1 MSTGVSIVGYA
12 CRLPGA
18 ATAHEFWRLLDE
30 GRCSVTEIPHDRFA
44 TARYTHPNRSVAGKS
59 VNFFAGV
66 IDDIYGFDAAF
77 FGMSPREAVQADPQ
91 QRLLLQVVWES
102 LEHAGIPPSS
112 LAGTPVGVFVGASSL
127 DYQLRFVLDPLAV
140 DTQTMT
146 GNTLSIIS
154 NRISYQLD
162 LKGPSFTVDTAC
174 SSSLVALNQACEAI
188 AAGVID
194 TAIVAGVNILGTPFP
209 FGGFSRAYMLS
220 GTGRCRAFDAD
231 GDGYVRGE
239 GAVAIVIQS
248 AEAARLANRRVR
260 ADIAGWGTNSDGRT
274 VGLSMPSSESQFRL
288 LQQVYGRFE
297 LDPNDLAFVEAHG
310 TGTRVGDPAE
320 ANAIGKSLGARRDA
334 PLLIGSVKTNIGHLE
349 PASGMAGLLKALL
362 SLENKCLPPSL
373 HFQQP
378 NPDIPF
384 DELNIQVAATAHK
397 LEDQK
402 RQLAG
407 INSFGFGGANAHVVL
422 RYRERAQQSTAAIDH
437 VAPLMI
443 SARSPEALRAVAAR
457 MSSAISQPDAPS
469 IAAFANAA
477 AYHRDHLEHRAIVL
491 PASSDAMLNTLAD
504 LAAGRSAK
512 KAQLGKAGPG
522 RSKVAFAFS
531 GNGSQWVG
539 MGRDAYR
546 HNERFRQALQQVDRT
561 FSKFA
566 DWSLIDILHSEEL
579 ERLLPTASV
588 AQALLF
594 AVQVGVVEALKEL
607 GIEPGIVFGHSAGEV
622 AAAWASGALT
632 LEQAIKIIHSRS
644 TCQETGRG
652 KGGMAAVIVT
662 PEEAKDLFAR
672 KEYAGLEIAA
682 INTGRSLTI
691 TGAHEPLNLFLKQAR
706 KNRWAARRLDVDYA
720 YHSYFADPVEAEL
733 IASLRGMSCRPG
745 SIPLVSSVYGR
756 VVEGD
761 RLDAHYWW
769 KNIRCTVNFKAAVEA
784 ALAFEPGLIVE
795 IGPAP
800 VLTGYMSDIIKE
812 AGSSVIT
819 LATLDRKED
828 DQDPILKAAMAALAH
843 GAKVSM
849 AKLFGPVS
857 EHGPVLP
864 LYPWQ
869 NSRYLAEASTE
880 STPLMEELV
889 HPLLGSAVRKGDTS
903 AFYNHIDVELFPWLK
918 DHRIENAIVF
928 PGTGILEIALAAA
941 QQAIG
946 GGAVELRGCE
956 IFRPL
961 VLDPG
966 VVTETLVR
974 VSRENATI
982 ELMGR
987 PRASDSDWTM
997 HARARFSRPA
1007 APASAFSPPISAAAA
1022 TTCHPDDIYRMM
1034 DTFKFDYGPAF
1045 RRISSIERSDGQA
1058 SAVTFSDAPERWP
1071 AFLLDPT
1078 VADSALH
1085 ATLFTLFADHQPL
1098 PKGKSFLPTRIE
1110 SLRLYQPGEPVRS
1123 CKIEVSGNATGSAIA
1138 NITFF
1143 AGDGGVVAVA
1153 AGGRFTAVQLSDS
1166 ESPALFYRTIAVP
1179 LPDNASSDR
1188 DDDSFGR
1195 LHASLSGITTAQ
1207 APARGDTFLL
1217 VEAAS
1222 RAVAYDALKQLFG
1235 TRPLRLRRS
1244 ALEAVVKPQ
1253 SASTV
1258 GRILQDLA
1266 ADGLLS
1272 QHGEAWRL
1280 ADASSLPQA
1289 SELIKELLRYDP
1301 TRIPEATYLS
1311 FLAVALPDI
1320 LALGRSVPSISASL
1334 AGALESASAASH
1346 AFQTAQLGV
1355 ISSFVHDWPAG
1366 KSVDVLL
1373 LGATDPAFV
1382 RAVHEVIAAHAGNLV
1397 VSDPRASRMERLRV
1411 RLAEQAGLTL
1421 VDWNRINSDLHGRFD
1436 LVIGAEVVDDHH
1448 RASVDI
1454 LNNIGGFLSDAG
1466 ALVLV
1471 EPAPG
1476 IFGELR
1482 KLSRLSFDAVDPVQ
1496 EPTIVERT
1504 QGGFLKLL
1512 AEAGCASV
1520 QVKRLASEQV
1530 DALLIAALNEP
1541 AKSDEILSDAT
1552 EQAERRFRVVDCE
1565 SSHFGT
1571 VLEQALRGT
1580 GKDRPI
1586 NGHPAGYVNG
1596 HNGSDPHGKALV
1608 PEDEIILLATVAAA
1622 GDPLTWLLERC
1633 ERLMTALRSF
1643 DGRSGA
1649 LWIIAPGA
1657 VQGLVGCCE
1666 VRPEAAAL
1674 WGFARVACNE
1684 YPNVEIRLIDVSPSI
1699 PEMEAVRKVE
1709 REIIARRNE
1718 RELLIDQRGVFG
1730 LRVEKGEAP
1739 VIAGEAQHDLATSRL
1754 DIERQGSLDRLSW
1767 KRVSR
1772 AAPPPGHV
1780 ELEVSATG
1788 LNFRDVM
1795 WSLGLL
1801 PSEALESGFAG
1812 PTLGMECAGVVTR
1825 VGAGVTG
1832 VAIGDRCV
1840 AFAPAAFA
1848 RHVVTPQFALARLP
1862 AGIDLESAAT
1872 IPVAF
1877 LTAYYSLKHLARLR
1891 KGETVLI
1898 HGGAGGVG
1906 LAAIQI
1912 AQLIG
1917 AVPIVTAGSFE
1928 KQALLKQL
1936 DVEHVLHSRSLA
1948 FVDEVMRITEGAG
1961 VNVVLNSLAAD
1972 AMERSIECLAPFGR
1986 FIELG
1991 KRDFFADTR
2000 IGLRPFRKNLSY
2012 FGVDADQ
2019 LLVGQHGLAQ
2029 ELFAELLDLFEKQLL
2044 RPLPCRVFEGADV
2057 TSAFRLMQQ
2066 AGHIGKIV
2074 VRPASSSSYAPQDA
2088 PALIPQA
2095 DATYLIVGGF
2105 GGFGLALAR
2114 RLVKRGARHVV
2125 LTGRKGASTSEAKLA
2140 VAELRAS
2147 GASIYEEALDASD
2160 EESLRALFER
2170 LSHAAPP
2177 MRGIFHAA
2185 MVLDDALIENLTPAR
2200 IAPVVRAKVQV
2211 AVLLDRMSREL
2222 DLDYFVLF
2230 SSATTLVGNPGQ
2242 ASYVAANAYLES
2254 LAQQRRLSGL
2264 TAVAIAW
2271 GAISDAGYLA
2281 SAGNESLNRRLE
2293 KHSLK
2298 IEEALDAL
2306 EQILQSERAGI
2317 SGAVTAF
2324 SRFDWAAISKQ
2335 LPLASTPLL
2344 KFVRREKSGDV
2355 DLDGSN
2361 AGTLAEQLATLS
2373 PEKARAEIAEVL
2385 CLEIG
2390 RILRISAAQIDRDK
2404 PLSDIG
2410 LDSLMGVELRLSAE
2424 ERLGIDVPLMSIG
2437 GAGSLNDLS
2446 GRIVRLVQEKQPGH
2460 VRSAAENLIHIHSS
2474 TTDASAEHLSEI
2486 AAAIEQRETAV
2497 NRIF

>member
-1 MSTGVSIVGYA
+1 M
-12 CRLPGA
+12 P
-18 ATAHEFWRLLDE
+18 
-30 GRCSVTEIPHDRFA
+30 
-44 TARYTHPNRSVAGKS
+44 GKS

-66 IDDIYGFDAAF
+66 IDDIYGFDPGF

-127 DYQLRFVLDPLAV
+127 DYQLRFVLDPLSV

-174 SSSLVALNQACEAI
+174 SSSIVALNQACEAI

-209 FGGFSRAYMLS
+209 FGGFSRAFMLS

-248 AEAARLANRRVR
+248 AEAARRANRLVR

-288 LQQVYGRFE
+288 LQEIYQRFD

-320 ANAIGKSLGARRDA
+320 ANAIGKSLALRRDA

-362 SLENKCLPPSL
+362 SLENRVLPASL
-373 HFQQP
+373 HFRQP

-384 DELNIQVAATAHK
+384 DELNLQVAATAHK
-397 LEDQK
+397 LDDE
-402 RQLAG
+402 RRRLAG
-407 INSFGFGGANAHVVL
+407 INSFGFGGSNAHVVL
-422 RYRERAQQSTAAIDH
+422 RRRELDQPSAAAADRP
-437 VAPLMI
+437 APLMI

-457 MSSAISQPDAPS
+457 MSSAMSRPDAPS
-469 IAAFANAA
+469 VAAFANAA
-477 AYHRDHLEHRAIVL
+477 AYRRDHLEHRAIVL
-491 PASSDAMLNTLAD
+491 PASSEAMLESLAD
-504 LAAGRSAK
+504 VAAGRSPK
-512 KAQLGKAGPG
+512 TVQFGKANPG
-522 RSKVAFAFS
+522 RGKIAFAFS

-539 MGRDAYR
+539 MGRAAYR
-546 HNERFRQALQQVDRT
+546 NNESFRQALQQVDRI
-561 FSKFA
+561 FSGFA
-566 DWSLIDILHSEEL
+566 DWSLIDMLHSEEL
-579 ERLLPTASV
+579 ERLLPTASI

-594 AVQVGVVEALKEL
+594 AVQVGVVEALREL

-632 LEQAIKIIHSRS
+632 LEQAIGVIHSRS

-662 PEEAKDLFAR
+662 PAEAEALFAR
-672 KEYAGLEIAA
+672 EEYAGLEIAA

-706 KNRWAARRLDVDYA
+706 KKRWAARRLEVDYA
-720 YHSYFADPVEAEL
+720 YHSYFTDPVEAEL
-733 IASLRGMSCRPG
+733 MASLRDMSCKP
-745 SIPLVSSVYGR
+745 SAIPFVSSVYGE
-756 VVEGD
+756 VVRGD
-761 RLDAHYWW
+761 RLDANYWW

-784 ALAFEPGLIVE
+784 ALAFEPGLILE

-800 VLTGYMSDIIKE
+800 VLTGYMSDILKE
-812 AGSSVIT
+812 SGSSAVT
-819 LATLDRKED
+819 LATLDRKD
-828 DQDPILKAAMAALAH
+828 DEQDPILKAAVAALAH

-849 AKLFGPVS
+849 PRLFGPPSNV
-857 EHGPVLP
+857 GPELP

-869 NSRYLAEASTE
+869 NATYLIEASAET
-880 STPLMEELV
+880 TPLMEDQV
-889 HPLLGSAVRKGDTS
+889 HPLLGAALRKGDTS
-903 AFYNHIDVELFPWLK
+903 AFYNHIDIELFPWLK
-918 DHRIENAIVF
+918 DHRIENAVVF
-928 PGTGILEIALAAA
+928 PGTAILEVALAAA
-941 QQAIG
+941 QQAMG

-961 VLDPG
+961 VLDSG

-982 ELMGR
+982 ELMSR
-987 PRASDSDWTM
+987 PRATDNEWAM
-997 HARARFSRPA
+997 HARARFSRPP
-1007 APASAFSPPISAAAA
+1007 APAPEFSPPIAVVAA
-1022 TTCHPDDIYRMM
+1022 TERSLDDIYRMM
-1034 DTFKFDYGPAF
+1034 EAFKFDYGPAF
-1045 RRISSIERSDGQA
+1045 RRIDTIEGVDSQT
-1058 SAVTFSDAPERWP
+1058 SNVTFSAAPEHWP

-1085 ATLFTLFADHQPL
+1085 ATLFTLFAGHQPL

-1110 SLRLYQPGEPVRS
+1110 SLRLYQPGEPVQS
-1123 CKIEVSGNATGSAIA
+1123 GKVEVSGNATGAAIA

-1143 AGDGGVVAVA
+1143 AADGSVVAVA
-1153 AGGRFTAVQLSDS
+1153 QGGRFTAVQLSDG
-1166 ESPALFYRTIAVP
+1166 EAPASFYRTIAVP
-1179 LPDNASSDR
+1179 LADSASPDRSD
-1188 DDDSFGR
+1188 DR
-1195 LHASLSGITTAQ
+1195 LGPRLRAGAGTVTATQ
-1207 APARGDTFLL
+1207 APARSDTFLL
-1217 VEAAS
+1217 IEAAS
-1222 RAVAYDALKQLFG
+1222 RAVAYGALKQLFG
-1235 TRPLRLRRS
+1235 EHPFLLRRS
-1244 ALEAVVKPQ
+1244 ALEAVVKPKL
-1253 SASTV
+1253 ASTV
-1258 GRILQDLA
+1258 ARILQDLA
-1266 ADGLLS
+1266 ADGLLERA
-1272 QHGEAWRL
+1272 GDAWKL
-1280 ADASSLPQA
+1280 AETSSLPPP
-1289 SELIKELLRYDP
+1289 SELIRELLAHDCA
-1301 TRIPEATYLS
+1301 RIPEAAYLS
-1311 FLAVALPDI
+1311 FLTAALPDI
-1320 LALGRSVPSISASL
+1320 LALGRSVPTISASL
-1334 AGALESASAASH
+1334 AEALDSTSAASR
-1346 AFQTAQLGV
+1346 ALQAAQLGV
-1355 ISSFVHDWPAG
+1355 VSEFVRDWPAG
-1366 KSVDVLL
+1366 RSLNVLL
-1373 LGATDPAFV
+1373 VGATDPAFV
-1382 RAVHEVIAAHAGNLV
+1382 RSVREAVAAQAGHLVI
-1397 VSDPRASRMERLRV
+1397 SDPRASRMEQLRV
-1411 RLAEQAGLTL
+1411 RLAEQAGMAL
-1421 VDWNRINSDLHGRFD
+1421 VDWGRVKSDLQNVFD
-1436 LVIGAEVVDDHH
+1436 LVVGAEVVDDHR
-1448 RASVDI
+1448 RASVDTLKDI
-1454 LNNIGGFLSDAG
+1454 DGLLSEAG
-1466 ALVLV
+1466 ALALV
-1471 EPAPG
+1471 EPASG
-1476 IFGELR
+1476 IFSELR
-1482 KLSRLSFDAVDPVQ
+1482 GLSGLSIDAAESVA
-1496 EPTIVERT
+1496 EPTVVERT
-1504 QGGFLKLL
+1504 QGGFAKLL
-1512 AEAGCASV
+1512 ADAGWTAAEV
-1520 QVKRLASEQV
+1520 ERLDSEQV
-1530 DALLIAALNEP
+1530 DALLITARNEP
-1541 AKSDEILSDAT
+1541 SKGDEILVDA
-1552 EQAERRFRVVDCE
+1552 AEHAKRGFRVLDGDN
-1565 SSHFGT
+1565 SPFGMA
-1571 VLEQALRGT
+1571 LEHALGDLEE
-1580 GKDRPI
+1580 DRPT
-1586 NGHPAGYVNG
+1586 NGHAGYVNG
-1596 HNGSDPHGKALV
+1596 GHVAELNGKAV
-1608 PEDEIILLATVAAA
+1608 AAEDETILLATVAAA
-1622 GDPLTWLLERC
+1622 NDPSTWLVTRC
-1633 ERLMTALRSF
+1633 ERLMTALGSF
-1643 DGRSGA
+1643 GGRSGV
-1649 LWIIAPGA
+1649 LWLIAPGA
-1657 VQGLVGCCE
+1657 VQGFTGCRE

-1699 PEMEAVRKVE
+1699 PPADAVRRVKD
-1709 REIIARRNE
+1709 EIIARRTE
-1718 RELLIDQRGVFG
+1718 RELLIDQRGIFG
-1730 LRVEKGEAP
+1730 LRIVKDDAP
-1739 VIAGEAQHDLATSRL
+1739 GFAAEVRHDQTTARL
-1754 DIERQGSLDRLSW
+1754 EIERQGSLDRLSW

-1772 AAPPPGHV
+1772 TAPPPAHV

-1788 LNFRDVM
+1788 VNFRDVM

-1825 VGAGVTG
+1825 IGAGVTD
-1832 VAIGDRCV
+1832 VEIGDRCV

-1848 RHVVTPQFALARLP
+1848 GHVVIPQFALSRLP
-1862 AGIDLESAAT
+1862 AGIDLEAAAT

-1917 AVPIVTAGSFE
+1917 AVPIVTAGSPE
-1928 KQALLKQL
+1928 KQALLRQL
-1936 DVEHVLHSRSLA
+1936 GVEHVLHSRSLA
-1948 FVDEVMRITEGAG
+1948 FADDVMRITEGAG

-1972 AMERSIECLAPFGR
+1972 AMERSIECLASFGR
-1986 FIELG
+1986 FVELG

-2029 ELFAELLDLFEKQLL
+2029 ELFAELLELFESQSLK
-2044 RPLPCRVFEGADV
+2044 PLPYRVFEGADV

-2074 VRPASSSSYAPQDA
+2074 VRPETASSCALGEVAPLA
-2088 PALIPQA
+2088 AKA
-2095 DATYLIVGGF
+2095 DGTYLIVGGF

-2125 LTGRKGASTSEAKLA
+2125 LVGRSGAGTSEARQA

-2147 GASIYEEALDASD
+2147 GASIHEEALDASD
-2160 EESLRALFER
+2160 EQSLIALFER
-2170 LSHAAPP
+2170 LSHSAPP

-2200 IAPVVRAKVQV
+2200 IAPVVRAKINV
-2211 AVLLDRMSREL
+2211 AVLLDRLSRRM
-2222 DLDYFVLF
+2222 DLDHFVLF

-2242 ASYVAANAYLES
+2242 ASYVAANTYLEG

-2264 TAVAIAW
+2264 PAVAIAW

-2281 SAGNESLNRRLE
+2281 SAENKSLNRRLE
-2293 KHSLK
+2293 KYSLK

-2335 LPLASTPLL
+2335 LPLAATPLL
-2344 KFVRREKSGDV
+2344 QFVRREKSGDV
-2355 DLDGSN
+2355 GLDAGNGS
-2361 AGTLAEQLATLS
+2361 TLSEQLAALS
-2373 PEKARAEIAEVL
+2373 PEAARAQVAEVL
-2385 CLEIG
+2385 SVEIS

-2446 GRIVRLVQEKQPGH
+2446 GRIVKLIQEKQPGNA
-2460 VRSAAENLIHIHSS
+2460 RSAAENLIHIHSS
-2474 TTDASAEHLSEI
+2474 SAADASAEQLSEI
-2486 AAAIEQRETAV
+2486 AAAIEERETAV
-2497 NRIF
+2497 GRIF